1 VIYGWGWG
9 PGFYPGYGFGAFGYY
24 PPFYGY
30 PPRVVVQPTTPPV
43 YIEQQNPPAAPATSA
58 QPRASYWHY
67 CQAEGGYYPDVKEC
81 PEGWMQVPP
90 QNQSVIFDEP

>member
-30 PPRVVVQPTTPPV
+30 PSRVMVQPTTPPV
-43 YIEQQNPPAAPATSA
+43 YIEQQNPPPAPATSA
-58 QPRASYWHY
+58 QPGASYWHY

-90 QNQSVIFDEP
+90 QNQSASPEEP